1 MTDEIDCWCFECRRD
16 IPVADMRASANTLPG
31 LQRSWFTEGNTRMF
45 LCPECGNKRC
55 PRATDHREPCS
66 GSNDAGQLGSRY
78 GIYPNPNRRLFDFV
92 EGLDPEVD

>member
-1 MTDEIDCWCFECRRD
+1 MTDRVQCWCFECRKD
-16 IPVADMRASANTLPG
+16 IPISDFEDFSRRFGGFAV
-31 LQRSWFTEGNTRMF
+31 TEGMSRMF
-45 LCPECGNKRC
+45 LCPDCGNKRC

-92 EGLDPEVD
+92 EGQDPGVDT